1 MASAP
6 AGIPPR
12 QSESRAPA
20 RAPELQDA
28 LNRYLFHPLSGRLA
42 RLLLPTGVSPNA
54 VSIFGLLLLWIATF
68 FYVAR
73 PWPEGAAIGFLLH
86 LSWHVT
92 DGADGDLARLK
103 GAASPHGELVDG
115 VCDYAGHVV
124 MYIAFA
130 VLLDDQIGGWAWL
143 WAAVAGA
150 SHVAQTNHADS
161 QRRTYLWWVYGVP
174 WLKQSKA
181 RDDAVFRRQSWFG
194 TMFGWMAAEY
204 IRLSNAMVP
213 ANAVVERA
221 IAQADGDP
229 ARTARIR
236 RLVRRSSRRSL
247 LFQQALAAN
256 PKTVLI
262 GGSMLIGSP
271 LWFFLAEALL
281 LNLVLIASLVHHDR
295 RARRL
300 ARALNG

>member
-1 MASAP
+1 MAAAP
-6 AGIPPR
+6 AGIPPLPG
-12 QSESRAPA
+12 ESRAPA

-28 LNRYLFHPLSGRLA
+28 LNRYLFHPLSRRMA
-42 RLLLPTGVSPNA
+42 RLLLPTGLSPNA
-54 VSIFGLLLLWIATF
+54 VSIFGLLLLWIATWC
-68 FYVAR
+68 YVAR
-73 PWPEGAAIGFLLH
+73 PWPEGAAIGFFLH

-103 GAASPHGELVDG
+103 GAASPNGELVDG
-115 VCDYAGHVV
+115 VCDYAGHVI
-124 MYIAFA
+124 MYVAFA
-130 VLLDDQIGGWAWL
+130 ILLDDSIGGWAWF
-143 WAAVAGA
+143 WAAAAGA

-161 QRRTYLWWVYGVP
+161 QRRTYLWWAYGVP
-174 WLKQSKA
+174 WLKHAKA
-181 RDDAVFRRQSWFG
+181 RDDAVFRREDWFS
-194 TMFGWMAAEY
+194 TLFGWMASEY

-221 IAQADGDP
+221 LAEAAGDP
-229 ARTARIR
+229 ARTGRIR
-236 RLVRRSSRRSL
+236 RLVRRSSQRSL
-247 LFQQALAAN
+247 LFQKALAAN

-281 LNLVLIASLVHHDR
+281 LNLVLIASLIHHDR

>member
-12 QSESRAPA
+12 QSEARAPA

-28 LNRYLFHPLSGRLA
+28 LNRYLFHPLSRRLA

-86 LSWHVT
+86 LSWHVA

-130 VLLDDQIGGWAWL
+130 FLLDAQIGGWAWF

-161 QRRTYLWWVYGVP
+161 QRRTYLWWAYGVP

-194 TMFGWMAAEY
+194 TLFGWMAAEY

-221 IAQADGDP
+221 IAEAAGDP

-236 RLVRRSSRRSL
+236 RLVRRSARRSL

-281 LNLVLIASLVHHDR
+281 LNLVLIASLIHHDR

>member
-1 MASAP
+1 MATAP

-12 QSESRAPA
+12 QSEARAPA

-28 LNRYLFHPLSGRLA
+28 LNRYLFHPLSRRLA

-73 PWPEGAAIGFLLH
+73 PWPEGAATGFLLH

-130 VLLDDQIGGWAWL
+130 VLLDDQIGGWAWF

-161 QRRTYLWWVYGVP
+161 QRRTYLWWAYGVP

-181 RDDAVFRRQSWFG
+181 RGDAVFRRQSWFG

-221 IAQADGDP
+221 LAEAAGDP